1 MELKLPPV
9 IVFFCFALIM
19 YVLDTVLPFGFFD
32 FFGRLVLVKIL
43 IGLAVIVSLIS
54 LGQFYFKKTTV
65 DPTKPEKASS
75 LVTNGVFSVS
85 RNPMYFAMLLLLLA
99 LGLVLSNA
107 FNTMVAAG
115 FVGYMNKFQIIP
127 EERMLLEKFGKQF
140 KDYMS
145 RTRRWF

>member
-19 YVLDTVLPFGFFD
+19 YVLDTLLPFGFFD

-43 IGLAVIVSLIS
+43 IGLAVIVSLVS
-54 LGQFYFKKTTV
+54 LGQFYFNKTTV

-99 LGLVLSNA
+99 LGLVLCNA
-107 FNTMVAAG
+107 FNTLVAAV
-115 FVGYMNKFQIIP
+115 FVGYMNRFQVIP
-127 EERMLLEKFGKQF
+127 EERMLQEKFGKIY
-140 KDYMS
+140 KDYMC

>member
-9 IVFFCFALIM
+9 IVFFCFALMM
-19 YVLDTVLPFGFFD
+19 YVLNTVLPFGFFD

-43 IGLAVIVSLIS
+43 IGLAVIVSLVS
-54 LGQFYFKKTTV
+54 LGQFYYNKTTV
-65 DPTKPEKASS
+65 DPTKPDKASS
-75 LVTNGVFSVS
+75 LVTNGIFSVS

-107 FNTMVAAG
+107 FNTITASG

-127 EERMLLEKFGKQF
+127 EERLLLEKFGK
-140 KDYMS
+140 KYKEYVS

>member
-9 IVFFCFALIM
+9 IVFFCFALMM
-19 YVLDTVLPFGFFD
+19 YVLNTVLPFGFFD

-43 IGLAVIVSLIS
+43 IGLAVIVSLVS
-54 LGQFYFKKTTV
+54 LGQFYYNRTTV
-65 DPTKPEKASS
+65 DPTKPDKASS
-75 LVTNGVFSVS
+75 LVTNGIFSVS

-107 FNTMVAAG
+107 FNTITAAG

-127 EERMLLEKFGKQF
+127 EERLLLEKFGK
-140 KDYMS
+140 KYKEYVS

>member
-115 FVGYMNKFQIIP
+115 FVGYMNKFQIIS